1 MTLMNT
7 IHILSVIIFIK
18 SIIADA
24 ISYFVLRLNVKT
36 KNYLLF
42 PYVFLLIGIF
52 QEYYLHTIPTAYLW
66 FYLNI
71 VYNSIY
77 VFRKTDNR
85 IQNLKIIIF
94 SFIIASLIFKDYLI
108 PIFIINCAIKI
119 YLLMVLEL
127 YKLNLRFVL
136 QVFIVLTI
144 VHNYKFLE
152 KDFANTYNFIII
164 DTILNF
170 LASFFLIRNVI
181 IKIKIIKILKRR

>member
-1 MTLMNT
+1 MNT

-71 VYNSIY
+71 VYNYIY